1 MKMWKVGTNATLAA
15 TKFKAGVKPEETAP
29 LAESAGSGG
38 SEMPVPEKVKELEAK
53 NTITLR
59 TG

>member
-38 SEMPVPEKVKELEAK
+38 SEMPAPEKV
-53 NTITLR
+53 
-59 TG
+59 